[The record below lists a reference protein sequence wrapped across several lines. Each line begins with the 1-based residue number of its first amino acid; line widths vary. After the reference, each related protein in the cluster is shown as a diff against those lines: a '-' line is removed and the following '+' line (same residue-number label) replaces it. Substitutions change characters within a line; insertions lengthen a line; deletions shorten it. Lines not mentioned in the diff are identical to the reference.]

1 MARAPNEKVNKALSL
16 YQKGYKLVDIAKE
29 LDIPPGTVR
38 RWKKTYNWD
47 NSERSE
53 KENDKSE
60 RSVSKKS
67 KENEKKKR
75 KEKAIAEEVKEVLEN
90 TELTDKQRL
99 FCVIYAK
106 CMNATKSYLKVYG
119 CSYETAMVNGCN
131 LLRNTKIKEQID
143 LLLGAECNKE
153 FLKRS
158 ILQKYID
165 IALAD
170 ITDFLEFGQEEV
182 PVMGPF
188 GPIIDK
194 KTKKEITKVINVV
207 RFKESSEIDGTLLSE
222 VKQGKDGASIK
233 LLDKM
238 KAIEFLAKYSGLLD
252 TVTKEKLEIEK
263 QKLEIAKI
271 KSGAYE
277 EEEEVEDDGFIAAL
291 GNKVAEVW
299 ADEKDS

>member
-1 MARAPNEKVNKALSL
+1 MARAPNEKLNKALSL